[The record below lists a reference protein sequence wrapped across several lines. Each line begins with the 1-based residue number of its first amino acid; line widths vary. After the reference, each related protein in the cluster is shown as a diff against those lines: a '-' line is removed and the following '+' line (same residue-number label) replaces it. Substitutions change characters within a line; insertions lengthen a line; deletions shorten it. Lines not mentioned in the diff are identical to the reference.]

1 MGSILLMLML
11 VFTMMPQI
19 AWATGGNLSGEGTA
33 EDPYLIE
40 DAADLVAF
48 RNLVSTTENKS
59 KCASLKNDID
69 LSGITWTPFTP
80 TSGYIADA
88 YSGTFDGGGH
98 TIKGLNINATA
109 SNQGLFGQINGAT
122 IKNLNV
128 SGSVTSTNS
137 YVGGIVGK
145 VQAGTIQNCSF
156 SGSVES
162 AKSSSAYAGGIVG
175 GTVNQTTISGCYNT
189 GTITGYA
196 GGILG
201 YGKANISD
209 CYNTGTIKGTNRAG
223 GIVGQFNGDQ
233 NTNTANNCYNIGATE
248 LSSSSYAYKGGIS
261 GYNGYV
267 TNCYWTADDGA
278 NGNNT
283 GSVTASKKIT
293 SAADLTDDGKILL
306 GTAFVADTKSIN
318 KGYPILS
325 WQSGNDVVKKDPKIT
340 ITGSSTL
347 LMTNSGAQPTS
358 TLKVNYTDIEDTD
371 KANVVWSITSGNDV
385 ISITEPEN
393 NDDKNTTAIVTP
405 LKGGKATVKATAG
418 KYTDEMEILVVPY
431 ITTVE
436 IKNVNAVGTVA
447 QDQTVKAVVN
457 VLGGSEYDYENCPE
471 LTYQWYSWDT
481 NDLSASLISGATGRE
496 YEIPAG
502 YAKNR
507 IQVEVSCGGQ
517 VVKRNSDTSTTVYSS
532 DKGKLYPVAYDSEFT
547 LPTDIK
553 AATTLNLANTHTKEG
568 ITANIEWSSNN
579 SAVIN
584 AETGAV
590 ALPQTG
596 KETVTLTAKFT
607 YNSES
612 CNRTFNITVWSE
624 EEVQKELAD
633 KQKPLKEAIAALGG
647 DSYTIHPVWGTTGT
661 PADTNINTVLE
672 NAFKAKGYNDIT
684 AKVKSVTEVYG
695 NAGISAEA
703 GDTNGNI
710 TYFYADPNAAD
721 RSVWFGSYKVTFT
734 LTKGDV
740 SLDYEDVPV
749 IIYWDRTKV
758 GEVMTDEILDKVD
771 EDAIK
776 GENTAIDNV
785 TENLVLP
792 KVVDEK
798 KWTQIS
804 WTSSNEQVISVSN
817 KNQSTA
823 DTLFNPYVGV
833 VKQGATDQTVTLTA
847 KFTFQ
852 RTNDVTG
859 SEEPIVLYKAYNVT
873 VKAIDGEQA
882 EKIKADLQA
891 KLDAGFE
898 KAGITDAVTGEKLTA
913 GGDNKYTASNDIKI
927 PTTKDFGV
935 DGKYY
940 PVIITTTDEEL
951 LEAPDVNNAARISV
965 IRPAVSQSDREASFT
980 VSIYDKN
987 TSVRVSKTFT
997 VKVPALTQD
1006 EIDKE
1011 KTLMT
1016 AAKEHYFDG
1025 IKGDNTSAN
1034 NILSN
1039 LKAFTEVYY
1048 DENDN
1053 LKWVYSTQDMA
1064 GHGIVPEAMD
1074 GWQTLEIWRL
1084 FKSSNAAVISH
1095 ENMLVT
1101 RQKEN
1106 KAVTI
1111 TSALS
1116 SETLGKYGKLY
1127 KEDPE
1132 KYAAY
1137 ADLADL
1143 YYQTV
1148 TADLIVAGT
1157 NPTTESGVAKEEE
1170 LTVTFTLNGNDG
1182 TWIAKTTCKDVAE
1195 GSTAYDIFK
1204 SVLGNNN
1211 YKYEARGSY
1220 VYQITKPN
1228 GTAVGEYTEGKDS
1241 GWMYKVNGV
1250 LPSVYLAQYP
1260 LHDGDDIVMFYTTNW
1275 HNTWSGMSPTT
1286 EDTKKEDEKQDEK
1299 QDEVL
1304 TPAEKIEKASVAAKK
1319 ISAATR
1325 SSRTAAGIKIVY
1337 KPSEETEALIKE
1349 MKELGYTVKYRFY
1362 RSTKKNS
1369 GYKAKLTKS
1378 TPTYVNT
1385 SGKEGTRYYY
1395 KTQVLIYDE
1404 DGKLVAKTALKQS
1417 RYASRIWS

>member
-1 MGSILLMLML
+1 M
-11 VFTMMPQI
+11 
-19 AWATGGNLSGEGTA
+19 
-33 EDPYLIE
+33 
-40 DAADLVAF
+40 
-48 RNLVSTTENKS
+48 
-59 KCASLKNDID
+59 
-69 LSGITWTPFTP
+69 
-80 TSGYIADA
+80 
-88 YSGTFDGGGH
+88 
-98 TIKGLNINATA
+98 
-109 SNQGLFGQINGAT
+109 
-122 IKNLNV
+122 
-128 SGSVTSTNS
+128 
-137 YVGGIVGK
+137 
-145 VQAGTIQNCSF
+145 
-156 SGSVES
+156 
-162 AKSSSAYAGGIVG
+162 
-175 GTVNQTTISGCYNT
+175 NQTTISGCYNT

-223 GIVGQFNGDQ
+223 GIVGQFNGSQ

-358 TLKVNYTDIEDTD
+358 TLKVNYTDIEEKD
-371 KANVVWSITSGNDV
+371 KAGVVWSIKSGNDV

-405 LKGGKATVKATAG
+405 LKGGKATVKANAG
-418 KYTDEMEILVVPY
+418 DYTDEMEILVVPY

-758 GEVMTDEILDKVD
+758 GEVMTNEILNKVD

-792 KVVDEK
+792 KVVDNK

-833 VKQGATDQTVTLTA
+833 VKQGATDQKVTLTA

-940 PVIITTTDEEL
+940 PVVITTTDEEL

-1064 GHGIVPEAMD
+1064 GRGIVPEAMD

-1148 TADLIVAGT
+1148 TTDLIVAGT